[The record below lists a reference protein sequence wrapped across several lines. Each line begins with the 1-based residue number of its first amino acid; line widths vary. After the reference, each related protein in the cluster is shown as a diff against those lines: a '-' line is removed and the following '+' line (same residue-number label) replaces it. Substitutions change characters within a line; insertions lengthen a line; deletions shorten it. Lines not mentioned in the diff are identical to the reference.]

1 LRHGA
6 SSSAKRLIVR
16 RFGYD
21 GTHGGKK
28 GLFVTFG
35 KDDTL
40 LINNRQQ
47 NSRRRGRGGQ
57 RPQGN
62 SGGGGRNQDNGNRID
77 NRSRGNAAQM
87 LEKYKTLA
95 RDSQQAGDRVLTEY
109 YLQFADHYFR
119 VLADTRARFEENQPR
134 RDDRDGD
141 AAPQQGY
148 EGEESFE
155 SDDVDEFYPR
165 TQPQQTAQQSPRQQ
179 RYDRDDS
186 RNDGRNDRNENRDR
200 EPRQDYQRQDAQR
213 QDSDRQPREDNR
225 PRRDYGDQPRSNGN
239 GAGHDDTGEQRRDA
253 RPLRENAHRDE
264 PRPAREP
271 REPRAPRNAPEQST
285 LSIDILPPAIAT
297 APVEA
302 AEDAPAPKRR
312 GRPKKAESEAAA
324 E

>member
-1 LRHGA
+1 M
-6 SSSAKRLIVR
+6 
-16 RFGYD
+16 
-21 GTHGGKK
+21 
-28 GLFVTFG
+28 
-35 KDDTL
+35 
-40 LINNRQQ
+40 INNRQQ

-62 SGGGGRNQDNGNRID
+62 SGGGRNQDNGNRID

-155 SDDVDEFYPR
+155 GDDVDEFYPR

-179 RYDRDDS
+179 RYDRDD
-186 RNDGRNDRNENRDR
+186 RNDNRN

-213 QDSDRQPREDNR
+213 QDSERQPREDNR

-239 GAGHDDTGEQRRDA
+239 GSGQDDNADQRRDA
-253 RPLRENAHRDE
+253 RPPRENAYRDE

-271 REPRAPRNAPEQST
+271 REPRPPRAPRNAPEQST
-285 LSIDILPPAIAT
+285 LSIDILPPAIVT

-302 AEDAPAPKRR
+302 ADDAPVPKRR

>member
-1 LRHGA
+1 
-6 SSSAKRLIVR
+6 
-16 RFGYD
+16 
-21 GTHGGKK
+21 
-28 GLFVTFG
+28 
-35 KDDTL
+35 

-57 RPQGN
+57 RPQG
-62 SGGGGRNQDNGNRID
+62 GGGGGNRNQDNGNRID

-134 RDDRDGD
+134 RDDRDSD

-148 EGEESFE
+148 ESEEGFDG
-155 SDDVDEFYPR
+155 DDVDEFYPR

-179 RYDRDDS
+179 RYDRDD
-186 RNDGRNDRNENRDR
+186 RNDNRNDNRDR
-200 EPRQDYQRQDAQR
+200 EPRQDYQRQDGQR
-213 QDSDRQPREDNR
+213 QDNDRQAREDNR
-225 PRRDYGDQPRSNGN
+225 PRRDYGDQPRSNGS
-239 GAGHDDTGEQRRDA
+239 GVGHDENLDQRRDP
-253 RPLRENAHRDE
+253 RPPRENAYRDE

-271 REPRAPRNAPEQST
+271 REPRPPRAPRNVPEQST

-297 APVEA
+297 APVET
-302 AEDAPAPKRR
+302 AENAPAPKRR